1 MKPVLLILLQLV
13 IVYAQA
19 QVKISGTVT
28 TKPGNPVSGVNL
40 FIQGTYD
47 GATSDSLGRF
57 SFTTDSQGAQTLI
70 ASFIGLKTQAVS
82 LQIGNDDISLNI
94 LMNEEVNELNE
105 VTINAGSFEASDT
118 KKSVILKPL
127 DIALTAGTNGDI
139 YGAFGTLPGSHHVGE
154 EGRLFVRGGESYET
168 KSFMDGMLIGTPYFS
183 KMPDLPTRGRFSP
196 ILFNGAVFSTGGYS
210 AEYGQA
216 LSSIVALNTTALEP
230 ESKASVSLLSVGLQG
245 SHATRWKKTSLALTG
260 EYLHTGLSNKLFR
273 QNIQWLQTPV
283 ITGSTL
289 MFRHKTSDTGML
301 KSFGSFSN
309 NSSKLLHNNF
319 QVAALQEIGMGN
331 TNFYFNTTWNE
342 MLNDNWMMHAGAA
355 LNTDTQNLHINE
367 GQLFTTKNTSQLK
380 TTFTHSSAKKITT
393 KMGIDWIYYDYKQEI
408 NLGDSHLLS
417 FFNNQLSA
425 FAESELKVSRYLA
438 VKAGLRAEQSSLLQQ
453 AKIVPRVSAAVR
465 TGKNSQLS
473 AAYGNF
479 FQNPADDY
487 LKFSSRLGPEQ
498 STHSILTW
506 QYMEGTYTF
515 RIEAYHKNYTDLV
528 KFKNE
533 FSMEPGNYTN
543 EGSGYSR
550 GIDLFWRNQK
560 KFGKSDYWISYSW
573 NDSERNYRD
582 FPVQATPHYVSAH
595 NFSAVYKKFFMPL
608 NCFLSGSYSFASGRP
623 YYNPN
628 NADFMSDRTK
638 NYHDASLGITH
649 ITYLF
654 NTQTVLHLVVNNVFG
669 FNNIYGYS
677 YSNLPDESGTY
688 IARPITPVSK
698 RMAVLLIS
706 FQL

>member
-1 MKPVLLILLQLV
+1 MKQILLILFQL
-13 IVYAQA
+13 IILYAQA
-19 QVKISGTVT
+19 QVIISGTVV
-28 TKPGNPVSGVNL
+28 TKPGQPVAGVNL

-57 SFTTDSQGAQTLI
+57 SFSAGSPGAQTLI
-70 ASFIGLKTQAVS
+70 VSYVGFETQGLN
-82 LQIGNDDISLNI
+82 LQIESENISLAI
-94 LMNEEVNELNE
+94 VLKEEINELNE
-105 VTINAGSFEASDT
+105 VTINAGAFEASDK

-139 YGAFGTLPGSHHVGE
+139 YGAFSTLPGSHHVGE

-245 SHATRWKKTSLALTG
+245 SHATRWKNTSLALTG
-260 EYLHTGLSNKLFR
+260 EYLHTGLSNKVFR
-273 QNIQWLQTPV
+273 QNIQWLETPV

-289 MFRHKTSDTGML
+289 MFRHKTSNTGML
-301 KSFGSFSN
+301 KTFGSFSN
-309 NSSKLLHNNF
+309 NKSKLLHNNF
-319 QVAALQEIGMGN
+319 QEATLQEIGLGN
-331 TNFYFNTTWNE
+331 TNYYINTTWNE
-342 MLNDNWMMHAGAA
+342 MLNDTWMMQAGAA
-355 LNTDTQNLHINE
+355 LNTDKENLYINE
-367 GQLFTTKNTSQLK
+367 GKLFTSKNTSQLK

-393 KMGIDWIYYDYKQEI
+393 KMGVDWIYYNYEQEI
-408 NLGDSHLLS
+408 NLEGNYLLS

-425 FAESELKVSRYLA
+425 FAESELKVSRHLA
-438 VKAGLRAEQSSLLQQ
+438 FKAGVRAEQNSLLQQ
-453 AKIVPRVSAAVR
+453 TKIVPRVSAAVR
-465 TGKNSQLS
+465 TGKHSQLS
-473 AAYGNF
+473 AAYGDF
-479 FQNPADDY
+479 FQNPADAY
-487 LKFSSRLGPEQ
+487 LKFSSKLGPEQ

-506 QYMEGTYTF
+506 QYMEGSYTF
-515 RIEAYHKNYTDLV
+515 RIEAYHKDYADLV
-528 KFKNE
+528 KFKKE
-533 FSMEPGNYTN
+533 FSVEPENYTN

-550 GIDLFWRNQK
+550 GIDIFWRNQK

-573 NDSERNYRD
+573 NDSRRNYRD

-608 NCFLSGSYSFASGRP
+608 NCFLSGTYSFASGRP

-628 NADFMSDRTK
+628 NAEFMSDRTK

-649 ITYLF
+649 ITHLF

-677 YSNLPDESGTY
+677 YSNLPDESGKY
-688 IARPITPVSK
+688 IAQPITPVSK
-698 RMAVLLIS
+698 RMAVFLIS